1 MKEAGGDRSGEVEFL
16 SMTAVDMAQA
26 TEIVR
31 LRTAAWGGDPDARV
45 VAEEAEA
52 LRQEVMGSDPGAYGL
67 FVARTQ
73 GALAGFVKAQQ
84 DAENPSV
91 WWWLGLVVH
100 PGHRRRGIARG
111 LFERSAAYAREHGAT
126 ILRSDTHLDNAA
138 SIAVH
143 ERLGFRNDGVF
154 ESPYDGDK
162 KVAFTF
168 VLARDHGSASKV
180 T

>member
-1 MKEAGGDRSGEVEFL
+1 MKEAGGDRSGEVEFS
-16 SMTAVDMAQA
+16 SMTTVDVAQA
-26 TEIVR
+26 MEIVR
-31 LRTAAWGGDPDARV
+31 LRTAAWGGDPDERV
-45 VAEEAEA
+45 VAEEAKA
-52 LRQEVMGSDPGAYGL
+52 LRQEVTGSDPGAYGL
-67 FVARTQ
+67 FVARVQ
-73 GALAGFVKAQQ
+73 GALVGFVKAQQ

-100 PGHRRRGIARG
+100 PGYRRCGIARG
-111 LFERSAAYAREHGAT
+111 LLERCAAYAGEHGAT
-126 ILRSDTHLDNAA
+126 TLRSDTHLDNAA

-168 VLARDHGSASKV
+168 ALARDHGSTSKV